1 MDWTAV
7 GALTQVAGTIAVF
20 VTLLYLSKQVKEGNK
35 HSELEALRHTLDGFN
50 QWCDLVVGS
59 KQTAEVLNRG
69 RENLESLDREERLQ
83 FDHLHV
89 RFLNTVE
96 GWFRQVDQTSRDE
109 QYRATQIENIEAAI
123 HGWFGFPGGR
133 EVWQSY
139 RSIFPLVEDI
149 VDHALEMS
157 KLDQSAE

>member
-1 MDWTAV
+1 MDGTAI

-69 RENLESLDREERLQ
+69 REDLASLDRDERIQ

-96 GWFRQVDQTSRDE
+96 GWFRQVDQTSRDAE
-109 QYRATQIENIEAAI
+109 YRDTQIENIEAAI

-133 EVWQSY
+133 EVWRSY
-139 RSIFPLVEDI
+139 REIFPLVADI
-149 VDHALEMS
+149 VDHALGES
-157 KLDQSAE
+157 DQNHPSE